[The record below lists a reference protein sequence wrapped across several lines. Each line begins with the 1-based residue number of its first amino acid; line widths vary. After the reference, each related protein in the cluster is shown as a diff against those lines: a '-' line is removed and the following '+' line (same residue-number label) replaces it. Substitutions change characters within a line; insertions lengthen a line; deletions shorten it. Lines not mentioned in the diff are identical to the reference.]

1 MVFVWFYFS
10 VKQDIEYKW
19 KFNSALSVR
28 MNALK
33 WRLLKANKQQQQQQQ
48 NHIDMHLSL
57 LASKGFVSI

>member
-1 MVFVWFYFS
+1 
-10 VKQDIEYKW
+10 
-19 KFNSALSVR
+19 